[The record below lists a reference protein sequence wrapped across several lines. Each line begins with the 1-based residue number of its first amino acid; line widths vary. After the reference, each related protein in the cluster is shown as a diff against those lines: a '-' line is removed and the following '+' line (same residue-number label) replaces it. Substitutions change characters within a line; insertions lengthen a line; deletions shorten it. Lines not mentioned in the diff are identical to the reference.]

1 MQAGIIEEM
10 LEDTFEGVEEDDLE
24 EAAQEEVEK
33 VLFEVTKG
41 TVKLQ
46 LRVVFFAFESCSWI
60 VSFLSASAAVG
71 KGKGAHETKS
81 LMNRVYL
88 GFFSMK
94 HALGVIL
101 LLPLAL
107 DRILP
112 VVHHRVTP
120 LGLCHW
126 FPFIHLGEE
135 RD

>member
-1 MQAGIIEEM
+1 M

-46 LRVVFFAFESCSWI
+46 LRQLRVVFFAFDSCSWI

-81 LMNRVYL
+81 QTNRAYL

-112 VVHHRVTP
+112 VVHHRVTSQEYVT
-120 LGLCHW
+120 GT
-126 FPFIHLGEE
+126 HLYTWVE
-135 RD
+135 RDKVE

>member
-24 EAAQEEVEK
+24 EAAKEEVEK

-60 VSFLSASAAVG
+60 VSFLSASSTVG
-71 KGKGAHETKS
+71 KGKDAHKTKS
-81 LMNRVYL
+81 QTKRAYL

-112 VVHHRVTP
+112 VVHNRVTP
-120 LGLCHW
+120 PGVCHW
-126 FPFIHLGEE
+126 YPFIHLGEE
-135 RD
+135 R

>member
-1 MQAGIIEEM
+1 M

-46 LRVVFFAFESCSWI
+46 LCQLRVVFFAFDSCSWI

-71 KGKGAHETKS
+71 KGKGAHKTKS
-81 LMNRVYL
+81 QTNRAYL

-101 LLPLAL
+101 LLSLAL

-112 VVHHRVTP
+112 VVHHKVTP
-120 LGLCHW
+120 QEYFTGT
-126 FPFIHLGEE
+126 HLYTWVE
-135 RD
+135 RDKVE